1 MKLLEEFVNEKLK
14 VTKNNV
20 PSYTALYDQGWRCA
34 SVFSVYNDIKYAD
47 EFLKSDI
54 DIERLYDI
62 DRYNEEYPE
71 DPPIFFDK
79 VYQALKRR
87 KWCKK
92 IINIILSEFDF
103 DVGIQKIQENLKNNA
118 KCILASSSTPTYS
131 IIRILNSSKAPA
143 MVLAF
148 RKL

>member
-20 PSYTALYDQGWRCA
+20 PSDIALYDQGWQC
-34 SVFSVYNDIKYAD
+34 VSVYSIYDDIKQAD

-54 DIERLYDI
+54 NLERLEYI
-62 DRYNEEYPE
+62 DTEEYSK
-71 DPPIFFDK
+71 DKVIIFDK

-103 DVGIQKIQENLKNNA
+103 DAGIQKIQENLKNNA

-131 IIRILNSSKAPA
+131 VIRILTSSKAPA